1 MRLLL
6 LEDVRKLGHVGDIVE
21 VKSGYGRNY
30 LLPQRLATEPT
41 QVNIKA
47 IEEKRKV
54 AAAERSKRLKEFS
67 ELAERMKDVSITI
80 EAVANPEGTL
90 YGAVREKDIA
100 DALHAQGFPVRAEHV
115 MLDAPIRTLDNRV
128 VRLEFTEEI
137 TVPIKVWVVREGGGT
152 DDLAAA
158 EPAARGESGIAAEPD
173 DEDEDET

>member
-30 LLPQRLATEPT
+30 LLPQRLAAEPT

-100 DALHAQGFPVRAEHV
+100 DANF
-115 MLDAPIRTLDNRV
+115 
-128 VRLEFTEEI
+128 
-137 TVPIKVWVVREGGGT
+137 
-152 DDLAAA
+152 AAA
-158 EPAARGESGIAAEPD
+158 IALAMVSGKALHQRAGKFVFTAHKHIFPGHE
-173 DEDEDET
+173 